1 MADRVRKVNY
11 CYMTVPARAGHGAKI
26 LGELKD
32 AGVDLLALRQQEGVP
47 GPGR

>member
-32 AGVDLLALRQQEGVP
+32 AGVGSPRRMTG
-47 GPGR
+47 G

>member
-32 AGVDLLALRQQEGVP
+32 AGVPPRR
-47 GPGR
+47 GRPRST